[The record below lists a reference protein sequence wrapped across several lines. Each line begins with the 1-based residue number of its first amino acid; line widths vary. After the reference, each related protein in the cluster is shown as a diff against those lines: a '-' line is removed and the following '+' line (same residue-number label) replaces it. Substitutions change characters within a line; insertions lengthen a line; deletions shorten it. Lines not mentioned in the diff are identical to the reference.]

1 MLVAQVDV
9 IRFRWSKR
17 QGSKGE
23 KGGRPHGS
31 RTSECHLIGREM
43 RGRETIGCDR
53 EGKEVKNTL
62 EGHRKERDIYMDGGL
77 LTGVRSGARPD
88 WEGGLTREVQHR
100 LLDYIPESVGSKGGS
115 VSEPEK

>member
-31 RTSECHLIGREM
+31 RTSEGHLIGREM
-43 RGRETIGCDR
+43 RGRDTIGCDR
-53 EGKEVKNTL
+53 GEKEVKNTL
-62 EGHRKERDIYMDGGL
+62 EGHWRERDIYMNGGL
-77 LTGVRSGARPD
+77 LIRVRSSAIPD
-88 WEGGLTREVQHR
+88 
-100 LLDYIPESVGSKGGS
+100 
-115 VSEPEK
+115 